1 MKCLFQRHSL
11 LHIKLRLLTYLA
23 KRKKKYLLTN
33 KKLHEFCLSQS
44 TVHSEGGACTKGG
57 PGHPGTGECANRW
70 RGAENGRGRA
80 NGAGRQRGRG
90 AEPPGVHANAVSAR
104 GLLCTSLPQ
113 CPRTP
118 SHLLFRRDGVRAPF
132 SSRSL
137 PSPAPVGTPPRFSPP
152 PKPSFTSL
160 CASPLLP

>member
-90 AEPPGVHANAVSAR
+90 AEPPGGHANAVSA
-104 GLLCTSLPQ
+104 GGHLYTSLPQ
-113 CPRTP
+113 CATIL
-118 SHLLFRRDGVRAPF
+118 SDVLFRRDGVRAACAAL
-132 SSRSL
+132 SL
-137 PSPAPVGTPPRFSPP
+137 PSPAAVGTPPRF
-152 PKPSFTSL
+152 
-160 CASPLLP
+160 